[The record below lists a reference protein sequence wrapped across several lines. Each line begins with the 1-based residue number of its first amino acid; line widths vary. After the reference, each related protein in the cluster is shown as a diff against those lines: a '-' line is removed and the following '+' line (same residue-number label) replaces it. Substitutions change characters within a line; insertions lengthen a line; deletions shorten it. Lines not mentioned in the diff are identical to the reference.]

1 MSSQKTKFGS
11 KKVDKREFNLSKEA
25 IQLDFVDLDKIVVSN
40 KWEINN
46 KTYKYICRYLDDD
59 TIRPLCV
66 TLPQM
71 NRYIKYFDDGAK
83 NLSFVTSCKKIYDK
97 YNEIWN
103 VIKKLL
109 KLKFTVDPIRDNKY
123 LIAKV
128 KVLNGVINTTFNS
141 YHSFVEDEKVPAEKN
156 RYLRIPAIDT
166 DSVLKVDKKVYPQ
179 AYLEQ

>member
-11 KKVDKREFNLSKEA
+11 KKVDKREFYLSKEA
-25 IQLDFVDLDKIVVSN
+25 IQLDFVDLAKIVVSN

-46 KTYKYICRYLDDD
+46 KTYKCICGYLDDD

-66 TLPQM
+66 ILLQM

-83 NLSFVTSCKKIYDK
+83 TSYKKIYDK

-141 YHSFVEDEKVPAEKN
+141 YHSFVKDEKVPAEKN

-166 DSVLKVDKKVYPQ
+166 DSVLKIDKKAYPQ